1 MITFFKY
8 FLIKAFLTFTY
19 KIEIKKGKKI
29 YSTNKYSTNK
39 QTNKQKKIQ
48 S

>member
-1 MITFFKY
+1 M
-8 FLIKAFLTFTY
+8 FTY
-19 KIEIKKGKKI
+19 KIKIKKEKKNI
-29 YSTNKYSTNK
+29 YIYSTNKYSTNKYSTNK